1 MSLLTRLRPEYLE
14 KLELYKLE
22 SPYLYEQIILS
33 LKENDYFTELRVIE
47 ANNLLLI
54 LNIPFDLGNLS
65 GLFI

>member
-1 MSLLTRLRPEYLE
+1 MSLLTRLKPEYLE

-33 LKENDYFTELRVIE
+33 LKENDYFTELRIIE

>member
-1 MSLLTRLRPEYLE
+1 MSLLTRLKPEYLE

-33 LKENDYFTELRVIE
+33 LKENDYFTELRIIE

-65 GLFI
+65 GLFR

>member
-1 MSLLTRLRPEYLE
+1 MSLLTRLKPEYLE
-14 KLELYKLE
+14 KLELHKLE

-33 LKENDYFTELRVIE
+33 LKENDYFTELRIIE

-65 GLFI
+65 GLFR